1 MTSGWQLVVLFVGSY
16 LLGAIPFGL
25 VVSRLR
31 GVDIRRQGS
40 GNVGATNVGRVMGRR
55 WGALVLALD
64 VGKGVMCTAGAS
76 VLLQQAGDNSTGAG
90 PAPGDLVLLGVGLCC
105 VIGNVAP
112 VYLRFKGGKGVAT
125 SLGVILG
132 IYPYLTWP
140 GLAALVVWV
149 VVVKVSRYVS
159 LGSIAA
165 ACTLPAAFVAISLVM
180 GWPLGEHYPLL
191 GLSVAMALMV
201 LVRHRGN
208 IGRLLAGTE
217 NKIGNGHS

>member
-1 MTSGWQLVVLFVGSY
+1 MVVWLVGSY

-25 VVSRLR
+25 VIARLR

-40 GNVGATNVGRVMGRR
+40 GNVGATNVGRVLGRR

-64 VGKGVMCTAGAS
+64 VGKGALCTAGAS
-76 VLLQQAGDNSTGAG
+76 ILLRHAGDNSTGAG
-90 PAPGDLVLLGVGLCC
+90 LAHGDLVLLGVGLCC

-132 IYPYLTWP
+132 IYPYLTWS
-140 GLAALVVWV
+140 GLAALAVWL
-149 VVVKVSRYVS
+149 VVVKLSRYVS
-159 LGSIAA
+159 LGSMAA
-165 ACTLPAAFVAISLVM
+165 ACTLPAAFVAISLVR

-191 GLSVAMALMV
+191 GLSVAMALTV
-201 LVRHRGN
+201 LFRHRSN
-208 IGRLLAGTE
+208 MGRLLAGTE
-217 NKIGNGHS
+217 NKIGSDHS